1 MALLGVMGLVLDK
14 QLSGLT
20 GCNGVGI
27 RLTKWCN
34 GVGIR

>member
-20 GCNGVGI
+20 GCNGEAA
-27 RLTKWCN
+27 KWPYW
-34 GVGIR
+34 V